1 MTPMRACAAGCGKAA
16 RESESQ
22 KVSWYETD
30 PGLPNDTEVL
40 FLALLRVQDAASAA
54 EAAEWAAAVLR
65 SAAAGSGESWPPAG
79 AEWKPVGGRPSPL
92 CKPMHR
98 VLAELPA
105 SEARLEPIRTAM
117 KAWRRAG
124 ERGDLQLHHLQNY
137 IRNLPLGPAV
147 STKTKPV
154 QRWRSAGILKV
165 AALIKEHGPELRKL
179 LRLDVPA
186 EEVLSAVEELEL
198 RTEERAE
205 LSEQLA
211 ERDAQLVREKA
222 GRRVAATR
230 LQEYVRVKRAWRK
243 AQAALFTERLAAAKA
258 TFKEKARKALA
269 ECGER
274 QNEKLATEYEEEV
287 TKLKESVAR
296 ARVLKRAAVS
306 GAGQAHKRL
315 KRAQLAEGLLKRAR
329 EQLEE
334 AEAEQPELNSDSDE
348 GESPRKLG
356 RREANGRFATAPW
369 QVTPLIWAQ
378 LGRRV
383 SPSAVNANITD
394 VLSAFAPGEQVPL
407 PCERE
412 MKKKRGE
419 LTVAGEA
426 IAAFRVAK
434 CKRIISFGW
443 DESTKFG
450 LGLLSTNTQI
460 EPHDA
465 LGTSVDLVQRGGAL
479 TAGWGPRLAAP
490 PHAPRPVP
498 CVC

>member
-22 KVSWYETD
+22 KVSWYETA

-40 FLALLRVQDAASAA
+40 FLALLWVQDAASAA

-65 SAAAGSGESWPPAG
+65 FKAAGSGESWPPAG
-79 AEWKPVGGRPSPL
+79 AEWKSVGGRPSPL

-105 SEARLEPIRTAM
+105 SEARLQPIRTAM
-117 KAWRRAG
+117 KAWRGAG

-137 IRNLPLGPAV
+137 IRNLPLGPAA

-154 QRWRSAGILKV
+154 PRWRSAGILKV

-186 EEVLSAVEELEL
+186 EEVLSAVEELEQKNAL
-198 RTEERAE
+198 LVEKEV
-205 LSEQLA
+205 LLA
-211 ERDAQLVREKA
+211 EKAADLLRVQARHRMAAAQVQQHVRA
-222 GRRVAATR
+222 
-230 LQEYVRVKRAWRK
+230 KREWK
-243 AQAALFTERLAAAKA
+243 QAQAALFAERLKEAKA
-258 TFKEKARKALA
+258 RTKEQAVKKLA
-269 ECGER
+269 ERGER

-296 ARVLKRAAVS
+296 ARALKRAAVS

-348 GESPRKLG
+348 GESTRKLG

-465 LGTSVDLVQRGGAL
+465 PGTSVDLVQRGGAL
-479 TAGWGPRLAAP
+479 TAGRGPRNLL
-490 PHAPRPVP
+490 PRPTP
-498 CVC
+498 LALSPAC

>member
-1 MTPMRACAAGCGKAA
+1 
-16 RESESQ
+16 
-22 KVSWYETD
+22 
-30 PGLPNDTEVL
+30 
-40 FLALLRVQDAASAA
+40 
-54 EAAEWAAAVLR
+54 
-65 SAAAGSGESWPPAG
+65 
-79 AEWKPVGGRPSPL
+79 
-92 CKPMHR
+92 
-98 VLAELPA
+98 
-105 SEARLEPIRTAM
+105 M
-117 KAWRRAG
+117 KAWRGAG
-124 ERGDLQLHHLQNY
+124 ARGDLELQHLTKY
-137 IRNLPLGPAV
+137 IRKEPPGP
-147 STKTKPV
+147 KPPGGKSKAPP
-154 QRWRSAGILKV
+154 RWRSAGILGV

-198 RTEERAE
+198 RTEECAE
-205 LSEQLA
+205 KDELLA
-211 ERDAQLVREKA
+211 EKDAQLVREKA
-222 GRRVAATR
+222 GRRVAAAR
-230 LQEYVRVKRAWRK
+230 LQEHVRAKRAWRQAK
-243 AQAALFTERLAAAKA
+243 AALFTERLAAAKA
-258 TFKEKARKALA
+258 TFKEKARKDLA
-269 ECGER
+269 ERGER
-274 QNEKLATEYEEEV
+274 QNERLATEYEEEV

-296 ARVLKRAAVS
+296 ARALKRAAVS

-465 LGTSVDLVQRGGAL
+465 PGTSVDLVQRGGAL
-479 TAGWGPRLAAP
+479 TAGRGPRNLLP
-490 PHAPRPVP
+490 RPMHAPRPVP
-498 CVC
+498 RVLIASDPAAPQVGPRSTSPMRSPSSSRTAGSCSTTGRRCTRSSAAAAAGRRRARPSPLRSGCTG